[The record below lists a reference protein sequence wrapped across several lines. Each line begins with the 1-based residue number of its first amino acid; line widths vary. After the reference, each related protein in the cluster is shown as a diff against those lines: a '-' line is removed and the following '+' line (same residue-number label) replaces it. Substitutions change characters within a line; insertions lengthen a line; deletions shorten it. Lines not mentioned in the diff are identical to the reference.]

1 MSSEDDVF
9 LKTFTQMIEVL
20 TKIDTTLDSL
30 KKTIENIHLS
40 IDGLGTGLTNIN
52 SQLTNLG
59 NKVEALSTKV
69 EKMPKQPTAEKAVKE
84 KAVKEKAKAEKGKVK
99 TTTKEV
105 IADAAQYTHTT
116 DAQHPIFVDLTKKIN
131 ETAKFKEAGEI
142 LIEAL
147 EQIETSFSF
156 SRVFYE
162 IRRIGNG
169 LIRKGDNDFQASD
182 KQDILEKAKDWE
194 TRLSA

>member
-30 KKTIENIHLS
+30 KKTVENIHLS

-59 NKVEALSTKV
+59 TKVEALSTKV
-69 EKMPKQPTAEKAVKE
+69 EKMPKQPKADKAVEE
-84 KAVKEKAKAEKGKVK
+84 KIKATKAKAK

-116 DAQHPIFVDLTKKIN
+116 DAQHPIFVDLIKKIN
-131 ETAKFKEAGEI
+131 EAAKFKEVGEF

-147 EQIETSFSF
+147 EQIESSFSF

-169 LIRKGDNDFQASD
+169 FIRKGDNDFQSD
-182 KQDILEKAKDWE
+182 DRLDLLEKVMDWE
-194 TRLSA
+194 KRLIA

>member
-20 TKIDTTLDSL
+20 TKIDSTLDSL
-30 KKTIENIHLS
+30 KKTVENIHLS

-52 SQLTNLG
+52 SQLNNLG
-59 NKVEALSTKV
+59 SQVEALSTKV
-69 EKMPKQPTAEKAVKE
+69 EKMPAQPITGKIVEEKSKTTKAEKA
-84 KAVKEKAKAEKGKVK
+84 
-99 TTTKEV
+99 TTKEV
-105 IADAAQYTHTT
+105 IADAAQYTTTT
-116 DAQHPIFVDLTKKIN
+116 DAQHPIFVDLIKKIN
-131 ETAKFKEAGEI
+131 EAEKFKEAGEI

-147 EQIETSFSF
+147 EQIESSFSF

>member
-30 KKTIENIHLS
+30 KKTVENIHLS

-59 NKVEALSTKV
+59 NKVEALSKKV
-69 EKMPKQPTAEKAVKE
+69 EKMPKQPTAEKVVKE
-84 KAVKEKAKAEKGKVK
+84 KPKAEKGKAK
-99 TTTKEV
+99 TSTKEV
-105 IADAAQYTHTT
+105 IADA
-116 DAQHPIFVDLTKKIN
+116 AQHPIFVDLTKKIN
-131 ETAKFKEAGEI
+131 EAAKFKEAGEI

-147 EQIETSFSF
+147 EQIESNFSF

-169 LIRKGDNDFQASD
+169 FIRKGDNDFQASD
-182 KQDILEKAKDWE
+182 KQDLLEKAMDWE
-194 TRLSA
+194 KRLSA

>member
-30 KKTIENIHLS
+30 KKTVESIHLS
-40 IDGLGTGLTNIN
+40 IDGLGTGITNIN

-59 NKVEALSTKV
+59 NKVETLSTKIQ
-69 EKMPKQPTAEKAVKE
+69 KMPKQPAAEKVVKE
-84 KAVKEKAKAEKGKVK
+84 KIKVAKEKGKPS
-99 TTTKEV
+99 TKEV
-105 IADAAQYTHTT
+105 IADA
-116 DAQHPIFVDLTKKIN
+116 AQHPIFVDLTKKIN
-131 ETAKFKEAGEI
+131 AAEKFKEAGEI

-147 EQIETSFSF
+147 EQIESSFSF

-169 LIRKGDNDFQASD
+169 FIRKGDNEFQASD
-182 KQDILEKAKDWE
+182 KQDLLEKAVDWE

>member
-30 KKTIENIHLS
+30 KKTVENIHLS

-59 NKVEALSTKV
+59 NKVETLSTKV
-69 EKMPKQPTAEKAVKE
+69 EKMPKQPTAEKVVKE
-84 KAVKEKAKAEKGKVK
+84 KAK

-105 IADAAQYTHTT
+105 IADAAQYTTTT

-131 ETAKFKEAGEI
+131 ESEKFKEAGEI

-147 EQIETSFSF
+147 EQIESSFSF

-182 KQDILEKAKDWE
+182 KQDLLEKAMDWE

>member
-30 KKTIENIHLS
+30 KKTVENIHLS
-40 IDGLGTGLTNIN
+40 IDGLGTGITNIN

-59 NKVEALSTKV
+59 NKVETLSTKIQ
-69 EKMPKQPTAEKAVKE
+69 KMPKQPAAEKVAKE
-84 KAVKEKAKAEKGKVK
+84 KTKVAKEKGKPS
-99 TTTKEV
+99 TKEV
-105 IADAAQYTHTT
+105 IADAAQYTTTT

-131 ETAKFKEAGEI
+131 AAEKFKEAGEI

-147 EQIETSFSF
+147 EQIESSFSF

-169 LIRKGDNDFQASD
+169 LIRKGDNEFQASD
-182 KQDILEKAKDWE
+182 KQDLLEKAVDWE

>member
-30 KKTIENIHLS
+30 KKTVENIHLS

-59 NKVEALSTKV
+59 NKVEDLSMKV
-69 EKMPKQPTAEKAVKE
+69 EKMPKQPTAEKVVKE
-84 KAVKEKAKAEKGKVK
+84 KVKAEKGKVK

-131 ETAKFKEAGEI
+131 ETTKFKEAGEI

-147 EQIETSFSF
+147 EQIESSFSF

-169 LIRKGDNDFQASD
+169 FIRKGDNDFQASD
-182 KQDILEKAKDWE
+182 KQEILEKAMDWE
-194 TRLSA
+194 KRLSA

>member
-30 KKTIENIHLS
+30 KKTVENIHLS

-69 EKMPKQPTAEKAVKE
+69 EKMPKQPTAE

-169 LIRKGDNDFQASD
+169 FIRKGDNDFQASD
-182 KQDILEKAKDWE
+182 KQDLLEKAMDWE
-194 TRLSA
+194 KRLIA

>member
-30 KKTIENIHLS
+30 KKTVENIHLS
-40 IDGLGTGLTNIN
+40 IDGLGTGITNIN

-59 NKVEALSTKV
+59 NKVETLSTKI
-69 EKMPKQPTAEKAVKE
+69 EKMPKQPAAEKVVKE
-84 KAVKEKAKAEKGKVK
+84 KTKAEKGKIS
-99 TTTKEV
+99 TREV
-105 IADAAQYTHTT
+105 IADAAQYTTTT

-131 ETAKFKEAGEI
+131 AAEKFKEAGEI

-147 EQIETSFSF
+147 EQIESSFSF

-169 LIRKGDNDFQASD
+169 LIRKGDNEFQASD
-182 KQDILEKAKDWE
+182 KQDLLEKAMDWE

>member
-30 KKTIENIHLS
+30 KKTVENIHLS
-40 IDGLGTGLTNIN
+40 IDGLGTGITNIN

-59 NKVEALSTKV
+59 NKVETLSTKIK
-69 EKMPKQPTAEKAVKE
+69 KMPKQPAAEKV
-84 KAVKEKAKAEKGKVK
+84 VKAKADKAK

-105 IADAAQYTHTT
+105 IADAAQYTTTT

-131 ETAKFKEAGEI
+131 EAEKFKEAGEI

-147 EQIETSFSF
+147 EQIESSFSF

-169 LIRKGDNDFQASD
+169 LIRKGDNEFQASD
-182 KQDILEKAKDWE
+182 KQDILEKAVDWE

>member
-30 KKTIENIHLS
+30 KKTVENIHLS

-69 EKMPKQPTAEKAVKE
+69 EKMPKQPTAEKE
-84 KAVKEKAKAEKGKVK
+84 KPKAEKGKVK

-105 IADAAQYTHTT
+105 IADAAQYTHAT

-131 ETAKFKEAGEI
+131 EAAKFKEAGEI

-147 EQIETSFSF
+147 EQIESSFSF

-169 LIRKGDNDFQASD
+169 FIRKGDNDFQASD
-182 KQDILEKAKDWE
+182 KQDLLEKAMDWE
-194 TRLSA
+194 KRLSA

>member
-1 MSSEDDVF
+1 MMSSEDDVF

-20 TKIDTTLDSL
+20 TKIDSTLDSL
-30 KKTIENIHLS
+30 KKTVENIQLS

-52 SQLTNLG
+52 SQLNNLG
-59 NKVEALSTKV
+59 TKVDALSTKV
-69 EKMPKQPTAEKAVKE
+69 EKMPKQPKAEKVVEEKSKATKAEKA
-84 KAVKEKAKAEKGKVK
+84 K

-105 IADAAQYTHTT
+105 IAEAAQYTHTS

-131 ETAKFKEAGEI
+131 EATKFKEVGEF

-147 EQIETSFSF
+147 EQIESSFSF

-169 LIRKGDNDFQASD
+169 LIRKGDNDFQAND
-182 KQDILEKAKDWE
+182 KQDLLEKVMDWE
-194 TRLSA
+194 QRLSS